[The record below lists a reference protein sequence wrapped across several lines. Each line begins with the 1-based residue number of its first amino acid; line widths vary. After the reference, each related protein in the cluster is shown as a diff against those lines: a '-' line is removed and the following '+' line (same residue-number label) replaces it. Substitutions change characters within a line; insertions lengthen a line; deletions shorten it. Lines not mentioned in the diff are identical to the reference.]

1 MTLFTVPRVVP
12 FTTALQARL
21 DGACPR
27 AESCL
32 SVSFDI
38 SLALCSVCLL
48 PVRFFF
54 TLRLSSDGQAFLF
67 GSIVNFNYP

>member
-12 FTTALQARL
+12 FTAALQARL

-38 SLALCSVCLL
+38 SLALCPVCLL
-48 PVRFFF
+48 LCFFF
-54 TLRLSSDGQAFLF
+54 ALRLSSDEQAFLF
-67 GSIVNFNYP
+67 GSIVNSDYP